1 MEAKYYTPEIEEF
14 HIGFEYEIHTI
25 STGGFS
31 IMSFDK
37 EGNTKVTKLSE
48 PDIKV
53 WEKSKVFNPVHTNKR
68 NIFKNADGTTWDLAD
83 DEFFYHRS
91 LKDIAELIKN
101 EQIRVKH
108 LDKED
113 LELLGLQ
120 VQITPCGE
128 DTEDYEDIYQD
139 GAVIGSFF
147 PEDEMNVQLMD
158 TYFKVKNKSEFQRL
172 LKQLDLL

>member
-14 HIGFEYEIHTI
+14 HIGFEYQTYMM
-25 STGGFS
+25 SNGGYIIWDMKDPSMS
-31 IMSFDK
+31 I
-37 EGNTKVTKLSE
+37 TKE
-48 PDIKV
+48 PDNHM
-53 WEKSKVFNPVHTNKR
+53 WF
-68 NIFKNADGTTWDLAD
+68 TTK
-83 DEFFYHRS
+83 FRFS
-91 LKDIAELIKN
+91 LKGPLDQPYTL
-101 EQIRVKH
+101 EQIRQFLTEDRIRVKH

-113 LELLGLQ
+113 IEILGLQ